1 MTMRL
6 IGVLLLLSLFS
17 TTPACLVAQSKY
29 EACLGDLG
37 KTRQSLEVTG
47 KERDALK
54 TDRDALSGKLT
65 EAVGQNQEL
74 VTKISS
80 MGHNVEDLLGEKDKL
95 SQERLGLKTQVDELT
110 RMHAQAQQRE
120 AEYRTLMDKLH
131 KMIDAGT
138 LQVKVRGGRMLVQMS
153 SDLLF
158 PPGGVHLKAEAK
170 ESIAELANTLK
181 SFPDRRFQV
190 VGHSDA
196 TPISTA
202 RFPSNWELSAGRAI
216 EMVKVLVDAGVPPE
230 MVSAAGNAEF
240 DPLEPNDSPDHKLA
254 NRRVELVFMPK
265 IDELPGFSDALKTPG
280 TATTPPPA
288 APDPKPSAS

>member
-1 MTMRL
+1 MNFKR
-6 IGVLLLLSLFS
+6 IALLLPLLGAN
-17 TTPACLVAQSKY
+17 ACLVAQSKY
-29 EACLGDLG
+29 EACMGDLG
-37 KTRQSLEVTG
+37 KTRQSLEVATH
-47 KERDALK
+47 ERDALK
-54 TDRDALSGKLT
+54 VDRDGLSSKLT

-74 VTKISS
+74 VTKLSS
-80 MGHNVEDLLGEKDKL
+80 MGHNVEELLGEKDKL
-95 SQERLGLKTQVDELT
+95 SLERQGLKSQVDELT

-120 AEYRTLMDKLH
+120 QEYRTLMDKLH

-158 PPGGVHLKAEAK
+158 PPGGTHLKAEAK

-190 VGHSDA
+190 VGHSDS
-196 TPISTA
+196 TPINTA
-202 RFPSNWELSAGRAI
+202 RFPSNWELSSGRAI
-216 EMVKVLVDAGVPPE
+216 EMVKVLVDAGLPPE

-240 DPLEPNDSPDHKLA
+240 DPLEPNDSAEHKLA

-265 IDELPGFSDALKTPG
+265 IDELPGFADALKAPASTP
-280 TATTPPPA
+280 APA
-288 APDPKPSAS
+288 SVPAS